1 MREDVYTHVRQRE
14 TQQCEITCCPFLSTS
29 LKTWFGEHMFQS
41 NFRFYKGYPN
51 AVFKTSQEYLNYI
64 DTLPFVDTAEIF
76 GLHPNADIT

>member
-1 MREDVYTHVRQRE
+1 
-14 TQQCEITCCPFLSTS
+14 
-29 LKTWFGEHMFQS
+29 MFQP
-41 NFRFYKGYPN
+41 NFKFYKGYPN